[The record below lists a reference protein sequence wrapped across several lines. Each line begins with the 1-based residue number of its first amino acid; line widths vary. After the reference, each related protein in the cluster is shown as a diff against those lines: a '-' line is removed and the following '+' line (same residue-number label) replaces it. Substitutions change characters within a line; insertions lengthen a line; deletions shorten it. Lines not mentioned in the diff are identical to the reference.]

1 MSPWFRYQKKC
12 KNVFYVMLY
21 NGRFKT
27 RFKPIV
33 HCHSENRSVNTKVKF
48 TNRVIVKIN
57 NRNYFYDVSL
67 IGYDYLLINFNR
79 NKGGYKIL
87 DPFIPISRFTAQCN
101 SRFQHWSNSK
111 VSNMAYASNFKGI
124 KFSHIYNMKLLD
136 LFIWFLFITNVCKLI
151 NHKWKIP
158 FA

>member
-1 MSPWFRYQKKC
+1 MLSIEILLTQKMFRMVLLQIVSYYLYSDHVLLKRTEWGQDDYVSVVNGIDSTQNG

-101 SRFQHWSNSK
+101 SRFQH
-111 VSNMAYASNFKGI
+111 
-124 KFSHIYNMKLLD
+124 
-136 LFIWFLFITNVCKLI
+136 
-151 NHKWKIP
+151 
-158 FA
+158 